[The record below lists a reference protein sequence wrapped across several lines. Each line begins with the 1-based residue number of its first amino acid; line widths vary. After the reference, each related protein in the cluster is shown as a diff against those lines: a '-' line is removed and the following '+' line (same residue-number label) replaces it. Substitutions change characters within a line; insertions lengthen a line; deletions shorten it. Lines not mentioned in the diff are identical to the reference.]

1 MKKVATVFGKFL
13 LGLLAFILC
22 VALFVSTVLTIV
34 VADVRIVT
42 DKDNINTLITGYLTG
57 KSTPR
62 RYPVVSGMPLQEKAH
77 RAPIRNLDSADFDIS
92 MLEDPNALVELFYD
106 AVKESV
112 GEELPI
118 SLEEV
123 QNFVEESTLSDFIVE
138 KSSSLISDFLTGE
151 KTTTITVEEIV
162 EQLEQNAPLIEQ
174 TFQVTIDETIISEM
188 TDSLEESGILEE
200 LEEGGLEAILDL
212 ADSPSQDMSP
222 ESGVGSED
230 KNSSAQAPGLSQP
243 NQNVPEKELTLISAI
258 QGIISG
264 ELDISKLSV
273 PQLLNLFRSAISQET
288 LLACIGLCVLLM
300 GLVFLT
306 QWKRYYSAM
315 IKIGITLLV
324 TGLICMIPAVI
335 VWVAPEL
342 VISLL
347 GDMAFAMKLIKMIVG
362 MTYVVPAGVAA
373 GGLVLIVAGGILR
386 SVAKKRAIK
395 AGDVVAVQV
404 AAEPE
409 VTEDLSMELLEAEPV
424 AEDAEEEVSEEET
437 EEAEEAEDAAE
448 ETPEEAEEASEE
460 EPAEV

>member
-1 MKKVATVFGKFL
+1 MKKAATVLGKIL

-22 VALFVSTVLTIV
+22 VALFVSTVLTMV

-57 KSTPR
+57 KPAPHR
-62 RYPVVSGMPLQEKAH
+62 NQGLPLQEKVH
-77 RAPIRNLDSADFDIS
+77 RAPRRNLDSADFDIS
-92 MLEDPNALVELFYD
+92 MVGDTNFLVEFIYNT
-106 AVKESV
+106 VKEEM
-112 GEELPI
+112 GEDLP
-118 SLEEV
+118 LTLDEV
-123 QNFVEESTLSDFIVE
+123 QDFVEESTLDDFITE
-138 KSSSLISDFLTGE
+138 KGSSLISDFLTGE

-174 TFQVTIDETIISEM
+174 TFQVTIDDTVISEV
-188 TDSLEESGILEE
+188 TGAVEESGILEE
-200 LEEGGLEAILDL
+200 LEEGGLEAII
-212 ADSPSQDMSP
+212 DMANP
-222 ESGVGSED
+222 PSED
-230 KNSSAQAPGLSQP
+230 ATPEGGDVSADKESSAQTPGLSKP

-264 ELDISKLSV
+264 ELDLSTLSI
-273 PQLLNLFRSAISQET
+273 PQLLNLFRSAISRET

-324 TGLICMIPAVI
+324 TGVIGMVPAVI

-362 MTYVVPAGVAA
+362 MTYLVPAGVAA

-409 VTEDLSMELLEAEPV
+409 VTEDLSMELLEAEPA
-424 AEDAEEEVSEEET
+424 AEEAEEEVSEEET

-448 ETPEEAEEASEE
+448 ETPEESEEASEE

>member
-1 MKKVATVFGKFL
+1 MKKAAAVLGKIL

-22 VALFVSTVLTIV
+22 VALFVSTVLTMVI
-34 VADVRIVT
+34 ADVRIVT

-57 KSTPR
+57 KPAPQRLHGLPMKKTI
-62 RYPVVSGMPLQEKAH
+62 H

-106 AVKESV
+106 VVKESM
-112 GEELPI
+112 GEELPL

-123 QNFVEESTLSDFIVE
+123 QSFVEESTFNDFIVE
-138 KSSSLISDFLTGE
+138 KSSSLISDFITGE
-151 KTTTITVEEIV
+151 NTTTITVEEIQ
-162 EQLEQNAPLIEQ
+162 EQLKENAALIEE
-174 TFQVTIDETIISEM
+174 TFQITIDDTILS
-188 TDSLEESGILEE
+188 DVASAVEESGILEE

-212 ADSPSQDMSP
+212 ADAPGQDMTP
-222 ESGVGSED
+222 ESGIGSED
-230 KNSSAQAPGLSQP
+230 KESETPGLSKP
-243 NQNVPEKELTLISAI
+243 NQNVPEKELTLIGAI

-264 ELDISKLSV
+264 ELDISKLSI
-273 PQLLNLFRSAISQET
+273 PQILNLFRSAISQET
-288 LLACIGLCVLLM
+288 LLACIGLCVALM

-324 TGLICMIPAVI
+324 TGVIGMVPAVI

-362 MTYVVPAGVAA
+362 MTYLVPAGVAA
-373 GGLVLIVAGGILR
+373 GGLILIVVGCILR
-386 SVAKKRAIK
+386 SFAKKRAN
-395 AGDVVAVQV
+395 AECAVSVQV
-404 AAEPE
+404 SAEPE
-409 VTEDLSMELLEAEPV
+409 VAEALSMELLEAEP
-424 AEDAEEEVSEEET
+424 AAEEEEEIPEDTSEDAEEVSEEET
-437 EEAEEAEDAAE
+437 EEAMEV
-448 ETPEEAEEASEE
+448 PEEAAE

>member
-1 MKKVATVFGKFL
+1 MKKVATVFGKIL

-22 VALFVSTVLTIV
+22 VALFVSTVLTMV
-34 VADVRIVT
+34 VADVRIIT
-42 DKDNINTLITGYLTG
+42 DKDNINTLITGYLSG
-57 KSTPR
+57 KPAPHR
-62 RYPVVSGMPLQEKAH
+62 NQGLPLQEKVH

-92 MLEDPNALVELFYD
+92 MLEDPNSLIELFYD
-106 AVKESV
+106 AVQESM
-112 GEELPI
+112 GEELPL

-123 QNFVEESTLSDFIVE
+123 QSFVEESTFSDFIVE
-138 KSSSLISDFLTGE
+138 KSSSLISDFITGE

-174 TFQVTIDETIISEM
+174 TFQITIDETVISEM

-200 LEEGGLEAILDL
+200 LEEGGLEAIINMT
-212 ADSPSQDMSP
+212 SPP
-222 ESGVGSED
+222 SED
-230 KNSSAQAPGLSQP
+230 ATPEGGNTSADKEGSAQTPGLSKP

-264 ELDISKLSV
+264 ELDLSTLSI
-273 PQLLNLFRSAISQET
+273 PQLLNLFRSAISQEA

-324 TGLICMIPAVI
+324 TGVIGMVPAVI

-342 VISLL
+342 IISLL

-373 GGLVLIVAGGILR
+373 GGLVLIVVGCILR
-386 SVAKKRAIK
+386 SFAKKRAN
-395 AGDVVAVQV
+395 AECAVSVQV
-404 AAEPE
+404 SAEPE
-409 VTEDLSMELLEAEPV
+409 VAEALSMELLEAEPA
-424 AEDAEEEVSEEET
+424 AEDVEEEISEESEET
-437 EEAEEAEDAAE
+437 AEEAVEV
-448 ETPEEAEEASEE
+448 PEEAAE